1 MKYEELYLT
10 TYFHESDK
18 GNNCIC
24 AWQLDT
30 NFKSEEK

>member
-18 GNNCIC
+18 GNNDNYAC
-24 AWQLDT
+24 QVDVH
-30 NFKSEEK
+30 FMSEDK